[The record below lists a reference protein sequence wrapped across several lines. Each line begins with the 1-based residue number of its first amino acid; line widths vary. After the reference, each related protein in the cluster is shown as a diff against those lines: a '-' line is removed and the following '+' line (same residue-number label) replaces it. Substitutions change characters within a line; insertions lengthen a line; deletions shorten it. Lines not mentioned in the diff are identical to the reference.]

1 MNVAG
6 LHYGLPEFFW
16 LVMGL
21 PSVGI
26 ECWKMCTVSWT
37 VCRCRQT
44 SNGSMQ
50 VDTFWANRYRGSA
63 RSRLRKVATFS

>member
-1 MNVAG
+1 MS
-6 LHYGLPEFFW
+6 LHYMLPHYVLPEFFW

-50 VDTFWANRYRGSA
+50 VDTFWANR
-63 RSRLRKVATFS
+63 